1 MESFG
6 WYLSMRLGGRGN
18 SIVRIYQY
26 FFLFS
31 FFFFSKSFI
40 YIIVQ
45 TLSLSLKYILPFI
58 SRNKKR
64 VV

>member
-31 FFFFSKSFI
+31 FFFSKSFI

-45 TLSLSLKYILPFI
+45 TLSLSLKCILPFI